1 LSVTQYLL
9 RPLQKIEAK
18 LKGIKTPEK
27 FDYTL
32 VRTNTTDFRYLDRT
46 IRNMMRKIRNTFYIE
61 KEFIANVSHELLT
74 PVSILQTRLENMLE
88 AGNLNEEAETKIIE
102 SQKTLG
108 RLKQIIR
115 SLLLISQIENNQA
128 PKEDKIDI
136 PELLREVKSEIEVRL
151 VEKNVSL
158 EVESK
163 DDFIFTPGNRSLLYT
178 LFFNLINNAIK
189 YNKQNGSIIVTTEKV
204 KDEYL
209 VLISDTGKGIAPE
222 NLNSIFYRFKKFNNA
237 ETESYGLG
245 LALVKT
251 IADFHDMDIR
261 VESKLGEGSVFTVAF
276 KL

>member
-1 LSVTQYLL
+1 
-9 RPLQKIEAK
+9 
-18 LKGIKTPEK
+18 
-27 FDYTL
+27 
-32 VRTNTTDFRYLDRT
+32 
-46 IRNMMRKIRNTFYIE
+46 
-61 KEFIANVSHELLT
+61 
-74 PVSILQTRLENMLE
+74 
-88 AGNLNEEAETKIIE
+88 
-102 SQKTLG
+102 
-108 RLKQIIR
+108 
-115 SLLLISQIENNQA
+115 
-128 PKEDKIDI
+128 
-136 PELLREVKSEIEVRL
+136 
-151 VEKNVSL
+151 
-158 EVESK
+158 
-163 DDFIFTPGNRSLLYT
+163 